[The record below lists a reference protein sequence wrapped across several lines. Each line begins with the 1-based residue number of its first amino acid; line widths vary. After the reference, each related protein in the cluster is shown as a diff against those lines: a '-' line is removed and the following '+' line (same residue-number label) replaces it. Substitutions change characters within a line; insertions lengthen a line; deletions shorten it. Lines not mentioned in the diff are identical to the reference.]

1 MVFVQVDLDRQD
13 SRYVF
18 CQVIESEPNI
28 IEKSKK

>member
-1 MVFVQVDLDRQD
+1 MVFVQVALDQLD

-18 CQVIESEPNI
+18 CQVIESEPNF